1 MISTVIE
8 SAVREDAVYPVVGN
22 TVSHAVDLILTE
34 NRHVLGQVSAAV
46 FERFVSLLTD
56 VDRTFVVGEGRS
68 GLAVRMFA
76 MRLMHLGYQ
85 VYVVG
90 ETTTPALRRDDLLI
104 ACSGSGT
111 TSTVLAMTTTARLV
125 GGRIAAVT
133 TVPESSLGQ
142 VADVVIT
149 IPAAA
154 KQDHSQ
160 QYSEQ
165 FAGSLF
171 EQAALLLFDAII
183 HALTHSLG
191 KDAETLW
198 SMHANLE

>member
-8 SAVREDAVYPVVGN
+8 PAVREDAVYPVVGN

-34 NRHVLGQVSAAV
+34 NRHVLGQVDAAV
-46 FERFVSLLTD
+46 FERFVSLLAD

-76 MRLMHLGYQ
+76 MRLGYQ

-111 TSTVLAMTTTARLV
+111 TSTVLAMTTTARLA

>member
-1 MISTVIE
+1 MIELIE
-8 SAVREDAVYPVVGN
+8 CGDVVCPTIGD
-22 TVSHAVDLILTE
+22 TVSHAMDLILRE
-34 NRHVLGQVSAAV
+34 NRYVLEQVSV
-46 FERFVSLLTD
+46 VVLDRFVSLLNY
-56 VDRTFVVGEGRS
+56 VDRIFVVGEGRS

-85 VYVVG
+85 VHVVG
-90 ETTTPALRRDDLLI
+90 ETTTPALRRNDLLI

-111 TSTVLAMTTTARLV
+111 TNAVLAVTTTAQRV
-125 GGRIAAVT
+125 GGRIVAIT
-133 TVPESSLGQ
+133 TALESSLGQ
-142 VADVVIT
+142 AADVVIT
-149 IPAAA
+149 IPAAV
-154 KQDHSQ
+154 KHDHSQ
-160 QYSEQ
+160 QYSQQ

-191 KDAETLW
+191 KTTEILW